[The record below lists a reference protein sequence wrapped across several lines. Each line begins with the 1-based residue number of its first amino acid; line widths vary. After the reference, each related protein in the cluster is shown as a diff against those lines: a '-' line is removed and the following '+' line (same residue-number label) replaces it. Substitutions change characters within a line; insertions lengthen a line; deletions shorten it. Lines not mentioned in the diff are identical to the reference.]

1 MLVHSIYEASIWVFL
16 IYSLVIFLIYGWI
29 GLYAFG
35 ALQGYRHK
43 NLFTDYNLV
52 ATNPNAPRFSVIAP
66 AYNEGRTIVENVRSL
81 LSMYY
86 NNLEIIIVNDGS
98 KDDSIAQLVKAYALE
113 PTSYFVQG
121 QIPTANIKTVY
132 RSKNL
137 AFKKLLVVD
146 KENGGK
152 ADALNAG
159 INVSVGD
166 YLVCIDVDCILEQ
179 DALLKLA
186 KPFLEQTDKRVIA
199 CGGVIRLAN
208 NCKVEN
214 GKVVDVNLPRT
225 WLGRSQALE
234 YIRAF
239 VLGRMAWSRASGLIL
254 ISGAF
259 GAFDR
264 KIVLECGGYD
274 KDTVGE
280 DMELVV
286 RMRRLMEEKDEPYEV
301 VNIPDPLC
309 WTEVPESEKVLKKQR
324 NRWMRG
330 TMETLWKHRKLLF
343 NPKYGKLGLVSLP
356 YWTIFEFLG
365 PIVEALGYV
374 FFVMLWLFGLIN
386 WQFFLAL
393 CALVMTTGILY
404 SVYSIM
410 VDLMSHQVYTK
421 RKDFTKL
428 ITTAILEPFYFHPL
442 VVRASVGG
450 VLDYFRNKQGWG
462 EMTRQGFQ
470 QEKEELPFWRWV
482 LLHMERGMMSWLWPS
497 LAFLAFLV
505 VMVSGE
511 MVWYANQ
518 NLDVDPVTLLR
529 NTMAMGLKSLL
540 VVGLIYILVR
550 LFNVRRA
557 QSFLV
562 VAYSTL
568 SILSLVLFLYFSE
581 GRNLLGADAF
591 IYGKEELW
599 HILQSSGAVSVVN
612 ISLLLFA
619 VGIITV
625 GMYLSLFCKAKSW
638 IPGLILLLCSGVL
651 WGVNAESWKQPEQE
665 AIRMSSSSKLA
676 YFFEANY
683 DHFVGVDPV
692 LEEEVNPNFPFMKTE
707 NTPDF
712 LGSYFSPMA
721 VAPNVVIILVEGLG
735 TAYSTPNGYV
745 GNFTPFLDSLATHS
759 LNFKNALS
767 TSGRTFGAI
776 PSLTGSLPF
785 ARSGFL
791 DLQDYPEHFNLW
803 NVFAQNGYETGFY
816 YGGDVNFDRMSPYLA
831 KQGVGHIVGQANFPE
846 GYRLLPKSSSGESWG
861 YEDSALLSVLA
872 NEPSAGPYL
881 RMALTLSTHNPFLIH
896 ESAAYE
902 GRFERHVKGLN
913 AAQQAVSKDHKKALV
928 TVLQLDDNLRAFM
941 EEYKKRED
949 YSRTIF
955 IITGDHAMP
964 EIPFET
970 KIDRYRVPLLIY
982 SPLLKSSRTFPQMVT
997 HFDVAPSLL
1006 ALLRTQ
1012 AGGRTPQSVAWLGE
1026 GLQGGKGYPLMQTK
1040 TRMVEYITPKY
1051 HWVDGENF
1059 ELTPTFSEERIAED
1073 RGGLEGMYQ
1082 NFKAKNERFLEKKSL
1097 LPDSTLRNY
1106 FKTSSNTPE

>member
-16 IYSLVIFLIYGWI
+16 IYSLVIFLIYAWI

-35 ALQGYRHK
+35 ALRGYKHK

-66 AYNEGRTIVENVRSL
+66 AYNEGMTIVENVRSL
-81 LSMYY
+81 LSLYY

-98 KDDSIAQLVKAYALE
+98 KDDSIERLIEAYSLE
-113 PTSYFVQG
+113 PTSFFVQG
-121 QIPTANIKTVY
+121 QIPTENIKAVY

-146 KENGGK
+146 KVNGGK

-159 INVSVGD
+159 INVSAGD

-264 KIVLECGGYD
+264 KIVLACEGYD
-274 KDTVGE
+274 RNTVGE

-286 RMRRLMEEKDEPYEV
+286 RMRRYMEERDEPYEV

-356 YWTIFEFLG
+356 YWTLFEFLG
-365 PIVEALGYV
+365 PVIEALGYV
-374 FFVMLWLFGLIN
+374 FFIMLWLFGLIN
-386 WQFFLAL
+386 WQFFLVL
-393 CALVMTTGILY
+393 CALVVTTGILY

-428 ITTAILEPFYFHPL
+428 ITTAVLEPFYFHPL
-442 VVRASVGG
+442 VVRASIGG

-482 LLHMERGMMSWLWPS
+482 LLQMERGMISWLWPS
-497 LAFLAFLV
+497 LAFLGVLSLLV
-505 VMVSGE
+505 GLETVCYRVQGIE
-511 MVWYANQ
+511 
-518 NLDVDPVTLLR
+518 VDALTLLR
-529 NTMAMGLKSLL
+529 NTLALGFQSLGL
-540 VVGLIYILVR
+540 VGVIYILFR
-550 LFNVRRA
+550 LLNVRRA
-557 QSFLV
+557 QAFLV
-562 VAYSTL
+562 VVYSTL
-568 SILSLVLFLYFSE
+568 SVLSLILFLYFSE

-599 HILQSSGAVSVVN
+599 HILKSSGVLTALNVG
-612 ISLLLFA
+612 LLLFA
-619 VGIITV
+619 TGLIATGI
-625 GMYLSLFCKAKSW
+625 YLSLFCKAKSW
-638 IPGLILLLCSGVL
+638 ISGFILLFCSGVL
-651 WGVNAESWKQPEQE
+651 WGVNAEGWKQPEQE
-665 AIRMSSSSKLA
+665 AVRVASSSKLA
-676 YFFEANY
+676 YFFGANY
-683 DHFVGVDPV
+683 DHFLGKGPALSV
-692 LEEEVNPNFPFMKTE
+692 EEDQNFPFLKVE

-712 LGSYFSPMA
+712 LGAYFEPMA
-721 VAPNVVIILVEGLG
+721 GPPNIVFIVVEGLG
-735 TAYSTPNGYV
+735 SAYSRPEGYV
-745 GNFTPFLDSLATHS
+745 GNFTPFLDSLSRSS
-759 LNFKNALS
+759 LFFRNALS
-767 TSGRTFGAI
+767 TSGRTFGMI
-776 PSLTGSLPF
+776 PALTGSLPY

-791 DLQDYPEHFNLW
+791 DLPEYPVHFNLW
-803 NVFAQNGYETGFY
+803 NVLAANGYETGFY
-816 YGGDVNFDRMSPYLA
+816 YGGEASFDRMEPYLQ
-831 KQGVGHIVGQANFPE
+831 KQGVQRIISRANFPE
-846 GYRLLPKSSSGESWG
+846 GYSLLPKSSNGESWG
-861 YEDSALLSVLA
+861 YEDAAVLSVLA
-872 NEPSAGPYL
+872 KEKSEGPYL
-881 RMALTLSTHNPFLIH
+881 RMALTLSTHNPFLIN
-896 ESAAYE
+896 ESARYE
-902 GRFERHVKGLN
+902 SRFEQRMQELGLSSP
-913 AAQQAVSKDHKKALV
+913 AREMARDHRKALV
-928 TVLQLDDNLRAFM
+928 TVLELDDNLRQFM
-941 EEYKKRED
+941 NSYKERED
-949 YSRTIF
+949 YANTIF
-955 IITGDHAMP
+955 VITGDHAMP
-964 EIPFET
+964 EIAFET
-970 KIDRYRVPLLIY
+970 KLDRYRVPLLIF
-982 SPLLKSSRTFPQMVT
+982 SPKLKSARSFPQMVS
-997 HFDVAPSLL
+997 HLDVAPSLL
-1006 ALLRTQ
+1006 TLLRKQ
-1012 AGGRTPQSVAWLGE
+1012 LGMEMPNSVTWVGE
-1026 GLQGGKGYPLMQTK
+1026 GLQGSKGYPLMQTK

-1059 ELTPTFSEERIAED
+1059 EITPEFSEERVPED
-1073 RGGLEGMYQ
+1073 KGGLERLYLQ
-1082 NFKAKNERFLEKKSL
+1082 FKAKNERFLEKQAL
-1097 LPDSTLRNY
+1097 LPDSVYSNY
-1106 FKTSSNTPE
+1106 FKKF

>member
-1 MLVHSIYEASIWVFL
+1 MLVQSIYEASIWIFL

-29 GLYAFG
+29 GLYAYG
-35 ALQGYRHK
+35 ALRGYRHK

-66 AYNEGRTIVENVRSL
+66 AYNEGKTIVENVRSL
-81 LSMYY
+81 LSLYY

-98 KDDSIAQLVKAYALE
+98 KDDSIAELISAYALE
-113 PTSYFVQG
+113 PTSFFVQG
-121 QIPTANIKTVY
+121 QIPTEDIKAVY

-146 KENGGK
+146 KANGGK

-159 INVSVGD
+159 INVSSGE

-274 KDTVGE
+274 RNTVGE

-286 RMRRLMEEKDEPYEV
+286 RMRRYMEERDEPYEV

-343 NPKYGKLGLVSLP
+343 NPRYGKLGMLSLP
-356 YWTIFEFLG
+356 YWTLFEFLG
-365 PIVEALGYV
+365 PVVEALGYV

-428 ITTAILEPFYFHPL
+428 ITTAVLEPVYFHPL
-442 VVRASVGG
+442 VVRASIGG

-470 QEKEELPFWRWV
+470 QEKEELPFGRWV
-482 LLHMERGMMSWLWPS
+482 LLHLERGMMSWLWPS
-497 LAFLAFLV
+497 FAFLAFLV
-505 VMVSGE
+505 ILVSGE
-511 MVWYANQ
+511 MLWYAYQ
-518 NLDVDPVTLLR
+518 NIEVAPLALLR
-529 NTMAMGLKSLL
+529 NTMALGLKSL
-540 VVGLIYILVR
+540 VIVGLIYVLLR
-550 LFNVRRA
+550 LLHVRRA
-557 QSFLV
+557 QTFLV

-568 SILSLVLFLYFSE
+568 SVLSLILFLYFSE

-591 IYGKEELW
+591 IYGREELW
-599 HILQSSGAVSVVN
+599 HILQSSGAASVLN
-612 ISLLLFA
+612 IGLLLFA
-619 VGIITV
+619 VGVIAG
-625 GMYLSLFCKAKSW
+625 GMYLSLYCKAKSW
-638 IPGLILLLCSGVL
+638 IPGFILLFCSGIL

-665 AIRMSSSSKLA
+665 AVRLASSSKLA
-676 YFFEANY
+676 YFFQANY
-683 DHFVGVDPV
+683 DHFFAAETA
-692 LEEEVNPNFPFMKTE
+692 LEEEVNQDFPFLKAE
-707 NTPDF
+707 NTANF
-712 LGSYFSPMA
+712 LGTFFGPMSSP
-721 VAPNVVIILVEGLG
+721 PNVVFVVVEGLG
-735 TAYSTPNGYV
+735 AAYSRPAGYV
-745 GNFTPFLDSLATHS
+745 GNFTPFLDSLSRHS
-759 LNFKNALS
+759 LTFKNALS
-767 TSGRTFGAI
+767 TSGRTFGML

-785 ARSGFL
+785 GRSGFL
-791 DLQDYPEHFNLW
+791 DLPDYPEHFNLW
-803 NVFAQNGYETGFY
+803 NVLAENGYETGFY
-816 YGGDVNFDRMSPYLA
+816 YGGDVNFDRMYPYLE
-831 KQGVGHIVGQANFPE
+831 KQGVQQIIGQANFPA
-846 GYRLLPKSSSGESWG
+846 GFRLLPKSSAGESWG
-861 YEDSALLSVLA
+861 YEDSAVLGVMA
-872 NEPSAGPYL
+872 KAEAQRPYL
-881 RMALTLSTHNPFLIH
+881 RMALTLSTHSPFLIH
-896 ESAAYE
+896 ESAVYE
-902 GRFERHVKGLN
+902 ARFEQRLKELKFEG
-913 AAQQAVSKDHKKALV
+913 QALDLARDNKKALV
-928 TVLQLDDNLRAFM
+928 TVLQLDDNLRNFIA
-941 EEYKKRED
+941 EYKKRAD
-949 YSRTIF
+949 FATTIF

-970 KIDRYRVPLLIY
+970 KLDRYRVPLLIY
-982 SPLLKSSRTFPQMVT
+982 SPLLSTTRTFSQVVS

-1006 ALLRTQ
+1006 ALLKNS
-1012 AGGRTPQSVAWLGE
+1012 AGLKTPETVAWVGE
-1026 GLQGGKGYPLMQTK
+1026 GLQGSKGYPLMQTK

-1051 HWVDGENF
+1051 HWVDGENYV
-1059 ELTPTFSEERIAED
+1059 LTPAFSEEGIAED
-1073 RGGLEGMYQ
+1073 KGGLEAMYMQ
-1082 NFKAKNERFLEKKSL
+1082 FKAKNERFLEKKAL
-1097 LPDSTLRNY
+1097 LPDTTLRNF
-1106 FKTSSNTPE
+1106 FKRF